1 MSNTTKKY
9 ASLITLQN
17 FLDNLK
23 NLFATKAS
31 VEDLSSEVAYIDATD
46 NENIT
51 DVNTPLT
58 SSDIVDNLESTS
70 VTRPLSANQGKIL
83 NEKIEGLE
91 QSVQTAEV
99 GQTIIVKEV
108 DASGKPT
115 KWESAEYQPRTHYEE
130 GSFETLCDCVYEQK
144 RLGAFFDIDVFEL
157 TLGKKYTVT
166 LDGVSYQ
173 AETFLDENGDS
184 CLGAPYNIE
193 TQECDF
199 SEFPF
204 SICCYDGVS
213 EISTNVVGSHACV
226 VVDGVVHRLDE
237 KYLPLL
243 TSPNGTKYLLSV
255 ADDGTLTAIEAT

>member
-23 NLFATKAS
+23 NLFATKTS

-91 QSVQTAEV
+91 QSAQPIEEDEFLDWLTEANVVEPVT
-99 GQTIIVKEV
+99 
-108 DASGKPT
+108 DASG
-115 KWESAEYQPRTHYEE
+115 A
-130 GSFETLCDCVYEQK
+130 
-144 RLGAFFDIDVFEL
+144 I
-157 TLGKKYTVT
+157 YTT
-166 LDGVSYQ
+166 
-173 AETFLDENGDS
+173 N
-184 CLGAPYNIE
+184 NN
-193 TQECDF
+193 
-199 SEFPF
+199 
-204 SICCYDGVS
+204 
-213 EISTNVVGSHACV
+213 EIYV
-226 VVDGVVHRLDE
+226 L
-237 KYLPLL
+237 
-243 TSPNGTKYLLSV
+243 
-255 ADDGTLTAIEAT
+255 